1 MCIVTT
7 DRALRRRIGSEGG
20 FTLIEVMVAMVILAV
35 GLLGLQALGIGAIR
49 AVHQGQK
56 NTEFAVVAAAHL
68 EEAAHKVRRGCLV
81 SSESGNEVHSDD
93 AVVVTRSITA
103 SGDLREITIQVA
115 PSAARQHVDP
125 TPFALSTQARVTG
138 NEENCP

>member
-1 MCIVTT
+1 L
-7 DRALRRRIGSEGG
+7 LRRVGSDAG
-20 FTLIEVMVAMVILAV
+20 FTLIEVMVAMIILAV

-56 NTEFAVVAAAHL
+56 NTEFAVVAASHL

-81 SSESGNEVHSDD
+81 ASESGHEVHSDD

-103 SGDLREITIQVA
+103 SGDLREIIIQVA

-125 TPFALSTQARVTG
+125 TPFTLSSNARVTG
-138 NEENCP
+138 DCS